1 MYRSVEEAIAW
12 LSRVFGFT
20 EHYRYGDP
28 AGPVSGAQMFLG
40 KACLMVTRIRAGG
53 KSPAQLGYGT
63 QSLTIFVDDVDEHF
77 ARAKAE
83 GAKIV
88 EELNETIYGEW
99 QYGAT
104 DLEGHHW
111 LFSRHL
117 RDLSPEQWGA
127 KLAKR

>member
-1 MYRSVEEAIAW
+1 
-12 LSRVFGFT
+12 
-20 EHYRYGDP
+20 
-28 AGPVSGAQMFLG
+28 
-40 KACLMVTRIRAGG
+40 MVTRIRAAG
-53 KSPAQLGYGT
+53 KNPAQLGYGT

-104 DLEGHHW
+104 DLEGHRW

-117 RDLSPEQWGA
+117 RDLSPEEWGA